1 MRISDQAYNR
11 HKVLKTVRSEGPISR
26 TELTGLT
33 RLSGATI
40 TEVTADL
47 LQRGLIRE
55 ERAGDGGRGRPRM
68 KMSID
73 PDGGLV
79 IGAELLAD
87 DVFNTHFVDLAGR
100 SHFSGA
106 ALLGKQRTLAEFAAR
121 IAEMLEQAIAASP
134 FDAGQISRIA
144 IALPALVDSETGVV
158 HWMTTFEEAPYPF
171 AECIAQR
178 IGVPVTIEN
187 GSTSL
192 ARAEHWF
199 GSAKSIDHFSLF
211 FIDLWIDAAQYVD
224 GLPRVGGNG
233 FNSEIGHVKTDTSA
247 DARPCLCGA
256 RGCVASY
263 GSIYGILLGSGALAD
278 VDMQSMPDF
287 SKMFADLADR
297 ALRGED
303 EALRAFAIAGAHL
316 GVLISDHINAFDP
329 KDVFVLIADR
339 RLLELVR
346 PSLEQSIRRNAFA
359 PLLQRTHIR
368 IEFPTQDWRWKG
380 AAAHALEQTYLG
392 GGGSKVRPECLR
404 RLATQRVTEDEVGV
418 RDDR

>member
-1 MRISDQAYNR
+1 MRISDQAFNR
-11 HKVLKTVRSEGPISR
+11 HKVLKTVRGDGPISR

-33 RLSGATI
+33 GLSGATI

-55 ERAGDGGRGRPRM
+55 ERANGGGRGRPRM

-73 PDGGLV
+73 PSGGLV

-87 DVFNTHFVDLAGR
+87 NVFNTHFVDLAGS
-100 SHFSGA
+100 SHFSA
-106 ALLGKQRTLAEFAAR
+106 TALLGKPATLAEFAAR
-121 IAEMLEQAIAASP
+121 IAEMLDEAITASP
-134 FDAGQISRIA
+134 FETGQISRIA

-171 AECIAQR
+171 AEAIARR

-187 GSTSL
+187 GSTGL

-211 FIDLWIDAAQYVD
+211 FIDLWVNAAQYVD

-247 DARPCLCGA
+247 QARPCLCGA

-263 GSIYGILLGSGALAD
+263 SSIYGILLGSGALAGF
-278 VDMQSMPDF
+278 DMRSMANLLQ
-287 SKMFADLADR
+287 MFADLVARAAGGEND
-297 ALRGED
+297 ALRMFATAGE
-303 EALRAFAIAGAHL
+303 HL

-329 KDVFVLIADR
+329 KDVFVLMSDR
-339 RLLELVR
+339 AFLKLIR
-346 PSLEQSIRRNAFA
+346 PSLEQSIRENVFG
-359 PLLQRTHIR
+359 PLLKRTHIR
-368 IEFPTQDWRWKG
+368 IELPTEDWRWKG
-380 AAAHALEQTYLG
+380 AAAHALEQTYLR
-392 GGGSKVRPECLR
+392 GGGSKIMP
-404 RLATQRVTEDEVGV
+404 
-418 RDDR
+418 

>member
-11 HKVLKTVRSEGPISR
+11 HKVLKAVRGHGPVSR

-33 RLSGATI
+33 GLSGATI

-55 ERAGDGGRGRPRM
+55 ERAGDGSRGRPRM
-68 KMSID
+68 QMSID
-73 PDGGLV
+73 PGGGLV

-87 DVFNTHFVDLAGR
+87 NVFNAHFVDLAGQ
-100 SHFSGA
+100 SHFSA
-106 ALLGKQRTLAEFAAR
+106 AGLLGKVRTLARFAER
-121 IAEMLEQAIAASP
+121 LAEMLEEAIAASP

-171 AECIAQR
+171 AEAIAQR
-178 IGVPVTIEN
+178 IGLPVTIEN

-233 FNSEIGHVKTDTSA
+233 FNSEIGHVKTDISA

-256 RGCVASY
+256 RGCAASY
-263 GSIYGILLGSGALAD
+263 SSIYGILLGSGALAGA
-278 VDMQSMPDF
+278 DMRSLPDF
-287 SKMFADLADR
+287 SKMFAALADR
-297 ALRGED
+297 ALQGDD
-303 EALRAFAIAGAHL
+303 EARRMFTIAGAHL
-316 GVLISDHINAFDP
+316 GLLISGHINAFDP
-329 KDVFVLIADR
+329 KNVFVLMADH

-346 PSLEQSIRRNAFA
+346 PSLEQSIDRNVFT
-359 PLLQRTHIR
+359 PLRQRTDIR
-368 IEFPTQDWRWKG
+368 IGFPTEDWRWKG
-380 AAAHALEQTYLG
+380 AAAHALEQTYLA
-392 GGGSKVRPECLR
+392 GGGSKAPPRSRRMISPEPSSAAR
-404 RLATQRVTEDEVGV
+404 
-418 RDDR
+418 